1 MVPSV
6 LARATGRLELTSTE
20 MEQAMGGEVL
30 WEGHQEFGFGHAESL
45 TLTWYLNKVSR
56 LDEVIKRVSIDGKED
71 RGPRLW
77 TASTKR
83 LERWGISERDWKGV
97 TSGSRKIGTRGI
109 LEPK

>member
-20 MEQAMGGEVL
+20 MEKAMGGEGL

-56 LDEVIKRVSIDGKED
+56 LDEVIKRVSTDRKED
-71 RGPRLW
+71 
-77 TASTKR
+77 
-83 LERWGISERDWKGV
+83 
-97 TSGSRKIGTRGI
+97 
-109 LEPK
+109 